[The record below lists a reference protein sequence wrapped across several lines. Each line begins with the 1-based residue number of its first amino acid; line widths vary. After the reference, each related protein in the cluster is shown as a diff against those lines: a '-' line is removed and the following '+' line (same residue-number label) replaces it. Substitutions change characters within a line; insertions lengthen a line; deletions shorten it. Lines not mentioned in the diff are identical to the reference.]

1 PVAPPIGTSD
11 GEPASAG
18 PHLARRN
25 YLVAKNLV
33 IVESP
38 AKARTIE
45 RFLGRSYA
53 VRACL
58 GHVRDLPKSK
68 LGLDVEHDFQPQ
80 YVVPK
85 EKRDI
90 VKSLK
95 TQAREANTIY
105 RATDPDREGE
115 AIAWHLVEA
124 MELGDRP
131 VRRVEFHEVTS
142 SAVLAAVK
150 NPREIDQQRVD
161 AQQARRVLDRLVGY
175 QLSPLLWKKVR
186 RGLSAGR

>member
-1 PVAPPIGTSD
+1 MTS
-11 GEPASAG
+11 
-18 PHLARRN
+18 RRTS
-25 YLVAKNLV
+25 LVAKNLV

-38 AKARTIE
+38 TKAKTIE
-45 RFLGRSYA
+45 RFLGRNYA

-85 EKRDI
+85 EKREI
-90 VKSLK
+90 VKNLK
-95 TQAREANTIY
+95 SQAREASTVY
-105 RATDPDREGE
+105 LATDPDREGE

-124 MELGDRP
+124 MELGDRA

-142 SAVLAAVK
+142 
-150 NPREIDQQRVD
+150 N
-161 AQQARRVLDRLVGY
+161 
-175 QLSPLLWKKVR
+175 
-186 RGLSAGR
+186 

>member
-38 AKARTIE
+38 ANARTIE
-45 RFLGRSYA
+45 RFLGRNYT

-68 LGLDVEHDFQPQ
+68 LGLDVEHDFHPQ

-85 EKRDI
+85 EKRE
-90 VKSLK
+90 VLKSLK
-95 TQAREANTIY
+95 GLASAAGTIY
-105 RATDPDREGE
+105 LATDPDREGE

-124 MELGDRP
+124 MDLSDR
-131 VRRVEFHEVTS
+131 
-142 SAVLAAVK
+142 
-150 NPREIDQQRVD
+150 Q
-161 AQQARRVLDRLVGY
+161 
-175 QLSPLLWKKVR
+175 
-186 RGLSAGR
+186 